1 MDKDQPIC
9 AISISGYRSFGKS
22 IQRLE
27 KFSKINLFIG
37 QNNSGKSNILRL
49 LHDVYPAISVSP
61 NQFKLDALDRH
72 MPVTAPF
79 TIGIPRSLETEKN
92 GDFAKFAREIHPLF
106 AEANQNTQE
115 AGDVLRV
122 FQEKAKNDGTVDAWF
137 DYGPDFQLVDIPS
150 WEKAFNILDDRPM
163 VQIWN
168 KLTRQSGGSRKSAW
182 FPETLPRLSP
192 KFKPIRAVMIPAIRQ
207 IGKQGSQSENF
218 SGDGIIERLVK
229 LQNPD
234 VHNQTDRKKFEA
246 INKFLQTV
254 TDNSTARIEIPHE
267 RDTILVHMD
276 GKTLPLDSLGT
287 GIHEVIILASAAT
300 MLDNTVICM
309 EEPELHLNPILQ
321 KKLIRY
327 LSDST
332 QNQYFI
338 TTHSAAL
345 MDTPNAE
352 IYHVQMQNGES
363 IVERVT
369 SDRQRSS
376 VCEDLGYHPSDLLQ
390 ANCVIW
396 VEGPSDRLYLN
407 YWINSISPALV
418 EGIHYSIMFYGG
430 RLLAHLSGNDVDEDI
445 DDFISLRRLNRRG
458 VIVIDSDRANKNA
471 RINGTKKRLQA
482 EFDEGPG
489 YAWIT
494 DGREIEN
501 YLPKDQVIDAIQKT
515 KPSATPIGEFN
526 KYENVLSIK
535 TKGNKDAQAAKV
547 DVARHV
553 AASFQPDWKI
563 LDLDNQIRK
572 LVNFIHQSN
581 PGLHVSKST
590 NA

>member
-1 MDKDQPIC
+1 MDKDLPIS
-9 AISISGYRSFGKS
+9 AVSISGYRSFGKS
-22 IQRLE
+22 IQRFE

-61 NQFKLDALDRH
+61 NQFKLEALDRH
-72 MPVTAPF
+72 MPLAAPF
-79 TIGIPRSLETEKN
+79 SIGIPCSLETEKN
-92 GDFAKFAREIHPLF
+92 GDFIKFARVVNPLI
-106 AEANQNTQE
+106 AENHTNSQE

-122 FQEKAKNDGTVDAWF
+122 FQEKAKNEGTVDAWF
-137 DYGPDFQLVDIPS
+137 DFGPDLKLTDIPS
-150 WEKAFNILDDRPM
+150 WKKVFELLTDNSLQM
-163 VQIWN
+163 LWH
-168 KLTRQSGGSRKSAW
+168 KLTRQSYGSRNENW
-182 FPETLPRLSP
+182 FPEALAILSP
-192 KFKPIRAVMIPAIRQ
+192 KFNSIRTVMIPAIRQ
-207 IGKQGSQSENF
+207 IGKQGSMSEDF

-229 LQNPD
+229 LQNPG
-234 VHNQTDRKKFEA
+234 VHSQADRKKFED
-246 INKFLQTV
+246 INKFLQIV
-254 TDNSTARIEIPHE
+254 TDNSTARIEVPHE

-276 GKTLPLDSLGT
+276 EKTLPLDSLGT

-300 MLDNTVICM
+300 ILDNTVICM

-332 QNQYFI
+332 KNQYFI
-338 TTHSAAL
+338 STHSAAL

-352 IYHVQMQNGES
+352 IYHIQMQNGES

-369 SDRQRSS
+369 SDRHRSA

-407 YWINSISPALV
+407 YWINLISPELV

-430 RLLAHLSGNDVDEDI
+430 RLSAHLSGNDVDEDI

-458 VIVIDSDRANKNA
+458 VIVIDSDKANKST
-471 RINGTKKRLQA
+471 RINSTKKRLQA

-494 DGREIEN
+494 EGREIEN
-501 YLPKDQVIDAIQKT
+501 YLPEDQVKDAIQKT
-515 KPSATPIGEFN
+515 KPSAKPISKFS
-526 KYENVLSIK
+526 KYENVLLIK
-535 TKGNKDAQAAKV
+535 TKGNKDAQASKV
-547 DVARHV
+547 DVARYI
-553 AASFQPDWKI
+553 AASFHPDWKT
-563 LDLDNQIRK
+563 LDLDKQIRK
-572 LVNFIHQSN
+572 LVDFIRESN
-581 PGLHVSKST
+581 PRLP
-590 NA
+590 AAE